1 MRHDPKPHLNRTM
14 KLQTLFKRRSADVIL
29 ITAIVALCATQVA
42 MDGLTGN
49 ALFNTFVA
57 VVCAGVIKLYAARF
71 GSMGFSVWRSNN
83 ARLAFM
89 IVLFCG
95 ACASFLMY
103 AALAS
108 HIGPI
113 AALAGFLLCS
123 FIIVSWLLLTEMAKT
138 AWNSALNRK
147 NG

>member
-1 MRHDPKPHLNRTM
+1 M
-14 KLQTLFKRRSADVIL
+14 KLQTLFNRRLADVIL
-29 ITAIVALCATQVA
+29 ITAILALCATQMA

-49 ALFNTFVA
+49 SLFNTFVA
-57 VVCAGVIKLYAARF
+57 AICAGVIKLYAVRF
-71 GSMGFSVWRSNN
+71 GSMGFSAWRSNN

-89 IVLFCG
+89 IGLICG
-95 ACASFLMY
+95 ACASFLMF
-103 AALAS
+103 ATLVG

-113 AALAGFLLCS
+113 AALASFLLCS

-138 AWNSALNRK
+138 AWKSTWNRK